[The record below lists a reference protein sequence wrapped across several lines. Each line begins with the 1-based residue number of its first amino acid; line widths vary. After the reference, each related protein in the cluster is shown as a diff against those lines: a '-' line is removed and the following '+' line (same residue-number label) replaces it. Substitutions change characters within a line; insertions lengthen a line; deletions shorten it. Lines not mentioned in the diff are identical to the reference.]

1 LSVIL
6 YGCQTWSFTLRKEH
20 ILRVFKNRVLWK
32 ISGPKRGEVAGERRL
47 HNEELYDLYPSAN
60 IIRVITSR
68 RMRQAGHVARAE
80 ERRGAYK
87 VLVGKQE
94 GKRSF
99 GRSKRRWEDN
109 IK

>member
-1 LSVIL
+1 M
-6 YGCQTWSFTLRKEH
+6 
-20 ILRVFKNRVLWK
+20 FKNRVLRE
-32 ISGPKRGEVAGERRL
+32 ISGPKKGEVTGKRRL

-60 IIRVITSR
+60 IIRVIKPR
-68 RMRQAGHVARAE
+68 RMRQKGHVVRVE

-87 VLVGKQE
+87 VLVGKHE

-99 GRSKRRWEDN
+99 GRPRRRCVDN